1 MHLKD
6 MCFVIVCGEL
16 YVPVDCV
23 CMCKLHLC
31 CVCYLHVCT
40 DESTWNNV
48 GSAYYSM
55 VMYSNDSLKAV
66 MAQVVPVVFLAMH
79 DRPKAEDE
87 GECGRVWVSVGGC
100 VCVCVWRM
108 GVG

>member
-1 MHLKD
+1 
-6 MCFVIVCGEL
+6 
-16 YVPVDCV
+16 
-23 CMCKLHLC
+23 
-31 CVCYLHVCT
+31 
-40 DESTWNNV
+40 
-48 GSAYYSM
+48 M

-100 VCVCVWRM
+100 VCVCVEDGC
-108 GVG
+108 GVSGEDGCGVSVEDGFG